1 MRAVQRA
8 RDEQHVVLQMA
19 IKIRWHGRVD
29 DQPDEGKFL
38 KKALV
43 KNNPASPASGAG
55 QESGGAPWGQ
65 RCAGLPHL

>member
-1 MRAVQRA
+1 MIN
-8 RDEQHVVLQMA
+8 QMKA
-19 IKIRWHGRVD
+19 
-29 DQPDEGKFL
+29 KFL

-55 QESGGAPWGQ
+55 QESGGAPLGQ